1 MRRRLQKRTSI
12 ALLLDY
18 LGGDYQLGLLQ
29 AVEESAA
36 EHDLNLLV
44 AVGRALEAPN
54 PVDAAQNEIYARVG
68 SDSVDGVIAGSGCIG
83 IHVNTDALTQFL
95 GRFGSLAKCSIS
107 AELHG
112 IPSLGVSNRRGMRA
126 MVDHVIVT
134 HGCRRIAYIRGPM
147 GGDEAQARFEGY
159 VDALASHGI
168 ALDPH
173 LVEAGDFWIQSGA
186 EATRRL
192 LDRGEKFDA
201 LVVAN
206 DYMAL
211 GAIEVLHDRGVRIPQ
226 EVVVTG
232 FDDVPSARIAYPSL
246 STVRQPLS
254 RLGRLAVE
262 TILRQLDGQAVPDR
276 VELDVDLVARQ
287 SCGCAYRARETASA
301 SPPPG
306 PLRAAR
312 DEVDANAVALC
323 DAMTHCVPIAPAAL
337 DGWADRML
345 EGLRRELAGS
355 RGEFLIELEHV
366 LDAAQPRAD
375 VIYQFN
381 AVIGALRSHFR
392 DIPLDPRHARTLDDL
407 WHSAV
412 LVVGAASN
420 RSQMRTAFDS
430 EHAQDVLRGSVERLA
445 TALTHPALT
454 DSLREVLPAVSIR
467 SAAISLYEDAAR
479 QQLRAFFAWADGKD
493 QGFATNVF
501 PSSRVAPDE
510 FLQTERRWSYFLMPL
525 TFGSEHLGLAL
536 FDMATHVSVP
546 RMLREQIGAAL
557 KGAALHQ
564 AVVQQTALRQRAER
578 DQLHKEMQIAQRI
591 QTAILPIDISADGLE
606 LAALMLPAAEVGGD
620 YYDVLPT
627 ERGCLIGIGDVTGH
641 GLLAGLVM
649 LMIQGIVAGMVAVD
663 AEAAPSKLI
672 AALNRAL
679 FENVRHRLNREEHAT
694 LLLVRYD
701 RDGSLVFAGHHEEI
715 ILCRARTARCERIR
729 TEGFWLAAA
738 PDIGGLTTDSR
749 ARLESGDL
757 IVLYTD
763 GVVEAMSA
771 HGEVFGVERL
781 CAVIESHRMRP
792 VKEICAAVAH
802 AAREWSPPQAD
813 DISVLVGRYTPPL
826 TPDSLRA

>member
-1 MRRRLQKRTSI
+1 MGRRSEKRTSI

-29 AVEESAA
+29 AVEESAL

-44 AVGRALEAPN
+44 AVGRALGAPN
-54 PVDAAQNEIYARVG
+54 PGDAAQNEIYARVG
-68 SDSVDGVIAGSGCIG
+68 SDAVDGVIVGSGCIG
-83 IHVNTDALTQFL
+83 IHVDTRALTQFL

-107 AELHG
+107 AELPG
-112 IPSLGVSNRRGMRA
+112 IPSLCVSNRRGMGA
-126 MVDHVIVT
+126 IVDHVIVA
-134 HGCRRIAYIRGPM
+134 HGCRRVAYIRGPM
-147 GGDEAQARFEGY
+147 GGDEAQARFDGY
-159 VDALASHGI
+159 VSALAAHGI
-168 ALDPH
+168 EVDPR
-173 LVEAGDFWIQSGA
+173 LVEIGDFWIQSGA

-211 GAIEVLHDRGVRIPQ
+211 GAIEVLRDRGVGIPQ

-246 STVRQPLS
+246 STVRQPLA

-262 TILRQLDGQAVPDR
+262 SILRQLDGQAVPER

-287 SCGCAYRARETASA
+287 SCGCAYRTRESARA

-306 PLRAAR
+306 PLRGADDEMAAR
-312 DEVDANAVALC
+312 EAVLRDAIIA
-323 DAMTHCVPIAPAAL
+323 CVPIAPAAL
-337 DGWADRML
+337 EGWADRMIAA
-345 EGLRRELAGS
+345 LRRELAGK
-355 RGEFLIELEHV
+355 RGEFLIELESV

-381 AVIGALRSHFR
+381 AVMDALRSHFHR
-392 DIPLDPRHARTLDDL
+392 VPLDPRQARTLDDL
-407 WHSAV
+407 WHAAV

-445 TALTHPALT
+445 TALSHPALT
-454 DSLREVLPAVSIR
+454 DGLREVLPAVGIR
-467 SAAISLYEDAAR
+467 SASISLYEDAAR
-479 QQLRAFFAWADGKD
+479 QELRSFFAWADGRD
-493 QGFATNVF
+493 PGLRGGVF
-501 PSSRVAPDE
+501 PSSRIAPDE
-510 FLQTERRWSYFLMPL
+510 FLQTEHRWSYFLMPL
-525 TFGSEHLGLAL
+525 TFGTEQLGLAL

-578 DQLHKEMQIAQRI
+578 EQLQKETQIAQKI
-591 QTAILPIDISADGLE
+591 QTAILPVDMSVEGLE
-606 LAALMLPAAEVGGD
+606 LAALMLPATEVGGD

-627 ERGCLIGIGDVTGH
+627 DCGCLIGIGDVTGH

-649 LMIQGIVAGMVAVD
+649 LMIQGIVAGMVAID
-663 AEAAPSKLI
+663 ARATPKRLVV
-672 AALNRAL
+672 ALNRAL

-701 RDGSLVFAGHHEEI
+701 RDGSLIFAGHHEEI
-715 ILCRARTARCERIR
+715 ILCRAKTARCERLA
-729 TEGFWLAAA
+729 TNGFWLAAA
-738 PDIGGLTTDSR
+738 PDIESLTSDSH
-749 ARLESGDL
+749 ARLDDGDL

-771 HGEVFGVERL
+771 QGEAFGVERL
-781 CAVIESHRMRP
+781 CAVIESHRGRP
-792 VKEICAAVAH
+792 VKEICAAAVQAV
-802 AAREWSPPQAD
+802 RDWSPPQAD
-813 DISVLVGRYTPPL
+813 DISILVGRYAAPAAAVP
-826 TPDSLRA
+826 